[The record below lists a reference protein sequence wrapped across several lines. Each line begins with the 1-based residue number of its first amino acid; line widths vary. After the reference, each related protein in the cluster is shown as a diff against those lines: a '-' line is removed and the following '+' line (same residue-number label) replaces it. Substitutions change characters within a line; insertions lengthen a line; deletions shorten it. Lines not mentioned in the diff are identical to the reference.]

1 MTKHSDPP
9 LGLPKGSVRA
19 ILTFVLVA
27 ITAAVLFVPISEGS
41 AEVRSMFVLLTGIA
55 VRDYFST
62 RAETDRAKAG
72 GQELA
77 SGGDAV
83 VS

>member
-19 ILTFVLVA
+19 ILTFILVA

>member
-27 ITAAVLFVPISEGS
+27 ITAAVLFVPISAGS

-55 VRDYFST
+55 VRDYFSS
-62 RAETDRAKAG
+62 RAETERAKAG

>member
-27 ITAAVLFVPISEGS
+27 ITAAVLFAPISAGS

-55 VRDYFST
+55 VRDYFSS
-62 RAETDRAKAG
+62 RAETERAKAG